1 MISTT
6 RGVTTPQERAAR
18 GSGRRQRGFTLIET
32 MMLVAVLGVLVGIA
46 MPLYQAYRDR
56 VRSRMAAQEIAAM
69 AGVVQRFEL
78 DRRSLPASLDDLG
91 LGGKLDPWGRPYVYY
106 NVEANGR
113 GGARKDR
120 RLNPLNTDFDLYS
133 LGPDGKTK
141 KQISQKDSLDDL
153 IRASNGRFVGVAADF

>member
-1 MISTT
+1 MATT
-6 RGVTTPQERAAR
+6 TGCANTARESRRAAP
-18 GSGRRQRGFTLIET
+18 SRRQRGFTLIET
-32 MMLVAVLGVLVGIA
+32 MMMVAVLGVLVGIA
-46 MPLYQAYRDR
+46 MPQYKAYRDR
-56 VRSRMAAQEIAAM
+56 VRSRIAAQEISAM

-91 LGGKLDPWGRPYVYY
+91 LGGKLDPWGHPYVYY

-133 LGPDGKTK
+133 MGPDGKTK
-141 KQISQKDSLDDL
+141 PQVSQKDSLDDL
-153 IRASNGRFVGVAADF
+153 IRASNGRFVGIAADF

>member
-1 MISTT
+1 M
-6 RGVTTPQERAAR
+6 RLYRR
-18 GSGRRQRGFTLIET
+18 HHSGRGQRGFTLIET
-32 MMLVAVLGVLVGIA
+32 MMMVAVLGVLVGIA

-56 VRSRMAAQEIAAM
+56 VRSRMAAQEVSAM
-69 AGVVQRFEL
+69 AGVIQRFEL
-78 DRRSLPASLDDLG
+78 DRRVLPASLDQVG

-133 LGPDGKTK
+133 MGPDGKTK
-141 KQISQKDSLDDL
+141 PQVTQKDSLDDL
-153 IRASNGRFVGVAADF
+153 IRASNGRFIGIAADF

>member
-1 MISTT
+1 MTT
-6 RGVTTPQERAAR
+6 TTGCANTAQQSRKAAP
-18 GSGRRQRGFTLIET
+18 GRRQRGFTLIET
-32 MMLVAVLGVLVGIA
+32 MMMVAVLGVLVGIA

-56 VRSRMAAQEIAAM
+56 VRSRMAAQEISAM

-78 DRRSLPASLDDLG
+78 DRRALPASLDLIG

-133 LGPDGKTK
+133 RGPDGKTK
-141 KQISQKDSLDDL
+141 PQVSQKDSLDDL
-153 IRASNGRFVGVAADF
+153 IRASNGRFVGIAADF